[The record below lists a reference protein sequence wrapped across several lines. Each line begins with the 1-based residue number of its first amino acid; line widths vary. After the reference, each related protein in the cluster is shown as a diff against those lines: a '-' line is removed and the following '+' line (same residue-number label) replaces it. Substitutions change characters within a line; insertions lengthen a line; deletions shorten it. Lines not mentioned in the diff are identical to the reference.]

1 MAKSSRYFTEYE
13 PPHDRLESILK
24 SCKLDKPLP
33 HSNEDEVKTV
43 ADRYR
48 TFVDEIREW
57 AIELSRQN
65 TMNERH
71 ARYLSFMTP
80 RAKKIQATLLAK
92 NASKTPLTSKV
103 KAEPE
108 PPEAKVA
115 PKPKKPTLTEEE
127 YSWKYYNGDPLP
139 EWMRRDLGY
148 AEC

>member
-1 MAKSSRYFTEYE
+1 MTKSSRYFTEYE

-108 PPEAKVA
+108 PS
-115 PKPKKPTLTEEE
+115 KPIKPAMSEED
-127 YSWKYYNGDPLP
+127 YRWKYYNGEPLP
-139 EWMRRDLGY
+139 EWMRKSLGY
-148 AEC
+148 SD